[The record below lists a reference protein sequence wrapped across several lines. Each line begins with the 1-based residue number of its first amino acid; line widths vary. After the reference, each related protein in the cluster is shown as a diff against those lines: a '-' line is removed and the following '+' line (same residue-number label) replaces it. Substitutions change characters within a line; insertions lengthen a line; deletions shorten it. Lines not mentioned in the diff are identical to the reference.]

1 MSTNDEKIEN
11 QRKREYLSKELD
23 NFTFYNRQIPKRM
36 RGGIIRYIVDRI
48 PPGDFLTSVMTN
60 DLKRAITFAD
70 DENMWIIPV
79 YIAFFYN
86 KVPSSIYGNKENFN
100 NHLERRDIIN
110 ED

>member
-1 MSTNDEKIEN
+1 MLTNDEKLEN
-11 QRKREYLSKELD
+11 QRKYWAKELD
-23 NFTFYNRQIPKRM
+23 NYVFMGRQIPERM
-36 RGGIIRYIVDRI
+36 HGGIIRYIVNRI
-48 PPGDFLTSVMTN
+48 PPGSFLTAIITN

-86 KVPSSIYGNKENFN
+86 KVPYSIHGNEENFD
-100 NHLERRDIIN
+100 NHLEGKDIIN